1 MSHKN
6 PKTEKRLRIKKKIRA
21 KVSGT
26 DTRPRMSVFKSNKF
40 ISVQL
45 IDDEKGITL
54 ASASDIKETKGTKK
68 ERATIVGVAIAKDAQ
83 VKGITTVVFDR
94 NGFKYTGRVLSLA
107 EGARTGGLI
116 F

>member
-6 PKTEKRLRIKKKIRA
+6 PKTEKRLRLKKKIRA
-21 KVSGT
+21 KVTGT
-26 DTRPRMSVFKSNKF
+26 DIRPRMSVFKSNKF

-45 IDDEKGITL
+45 IDDTKGVTIV
-54 ASASDIKETKGTKK
+54 AASDFKETKGTKV
-68 ERATIVGVAIAKDAQ
+68 ERAQVVGVALAKDAQ
-83 VKGITTVVFDR
+83 AKGITTVVFDR

-107 EGARTGGLI
+107 EGARKGGLI